1 MKILQKF
8 LRRFFKSKLV
18 TGSLVVMIGAIIGGF
33 GNYIYHLLM
42 GRMLGPADYGI
53 LVSLISIF
61 SILGVP
67 LAAVGL
73 TIVKFV
79 SAFNGKK
86 ETKAI
91 SLFFKKINLWVL
103 PFSLFLLLV
112 FLICI
117 PLINSFLNLSSYLPL
132 MIVLLSSL
140 IGIFSSVNR
149 SFLQGLLRFGWLTFS
164 GVAETATKLL
174 AAIILVTI
182 GFKVNGALG
191 SLVFSGLIA
200 LILNFWPLRF
210 LLANKESDLKINNRE
225 IFIFS
230 IPVFFLTLAFT
241 SLYNSDVILV
251 RHFLSSQET
260 GFYAALSTIGKIIFF
275 LTGPVVS
282 VMFPMISER
291 HAIGSRYKNL
301 LLLSLILVASICSIG
316 VLFYFLFPQLIVR
329 IFYGSQYLSSAS
341 YLGFFA
347 ILFSFY
353 SLSSLLINF
362 YFSIKKTRIVILPV
376 LAALFQIIFI
386 CLFHQSLLII
396 ILISLIINALLF
408 LGLLLYLP
416 QCRKQ
421 S

>member
-1 MKILQKF
+1 M
-8 LRRFFKSKLV
+8 V
-18 TGSLVVMIGAIIGGF
+18 MVGSVVGGF
-33 GNYIYHLLM
+33 GGYIYHLLM
-42 GRMLGPADYGI
+42 GRMLGPADYGV
-53 LVSLISIF
+53 LVSLISLF

-79 SAFNGKK
+79 SAYNGRK

-91 SLFFKKINLWVL
+91 SLFFKKVNLWVL
-103 PFSLFLLLV
+103 PFSLFLFLV

-117 PLINSFLNLSSYLPL
+117 PFINSFLNINSYFLL
-132 MIVLLSSL
+132 IIVLFASL

-164 GVAETATKLL
+164 GIVEILTKVL
-174 AAIILVTI
+174 AAILLVTI
-182 GFKVNGALG
+182 GLRVSGALW

-200 LILNFWPLRF
+200 LLFNFWPLRF
-210 LLANKESDLKINNRE
+210 LLANKENGLKINNRE
-225 IFIFS
+225 ILIFS
-230 IPVFFLTLAFT
+230 IPVFFLTLSFT
-241 SLYNSDVILV
+241 SLYSSDIILV

-260 GFYAALSTIGKIIFF
+260 GFYAALSTIGKIIIF
-275 LTGPVVS
+275 LTSPVIS

-291 HAIGSRYKNL
+291 HASGNRYRNL
-301 LLLSLILVASICSIG
+301 LLLSLILVTLICSFSA
-316 VLFYFLFPQLIVR
+316 LFYFLFPQLVVI
-329 IFYGSQYLSSAS
+329 IFYGSQYLSAAG

-362 YFSIKKTRIVILPV
+362 YFSIKKTKIVILPV

-386 CLFHQSLLII
+386 CFFHQNLWDI

-408 LGLLLYLP
+408 VGLLLYLP
-416 QCRKQ
+416 QCRKRN
-421 S
+421 